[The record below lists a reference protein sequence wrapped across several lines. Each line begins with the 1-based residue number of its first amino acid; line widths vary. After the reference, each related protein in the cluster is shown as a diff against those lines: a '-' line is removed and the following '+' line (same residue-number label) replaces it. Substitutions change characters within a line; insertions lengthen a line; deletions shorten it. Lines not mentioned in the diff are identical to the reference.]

1 MSPETPPHTHLC
13 IGNVLIS
20 PEHLAVCAHPGL
32 FGMSQKSRD
41 SSARA
46 PWCVHH
52 VAKALHY
59 VSKAPKCVSKAP
71 QYVSE
76 ALHNHSVSRTR
87 RDATTR
93 PPCGLVGRA
102 TSLRRVMVAS
112 RHGSASRAVGESHR
126 PSSVIL
132 HDAQMTVAQASQVL
146 IGVARDLRESD
157 VTADAAGQGVRAVGG
172 RQGSEQDT
180 IFTLLPGQVAPPAH
194 LQQAAVYIIR

>member
-1 MSPETPPHTHLC
+1 
-13 IGNVLIS
+13 
-20 PEHLAVCAHPGL
+20 
-32 FGMSQKSRD
+32 
-41 SSARA
+41 
-46 PWCVHH
+46 
-52 VAKALHY
+52 
-59 VSKAPKCVSKAP
+59 
-71 QYVSE
+71 
-76 ALHNHSVSRTR
+76 
-87 RDATTR
+87 
-93 PPCGLVGRA
+93 
-102 TSLRRVMVAS
+102 MVAS